1 MNIKLA
7 IADEN
12 EEYIERLLNVLK
24 DYDDLSISAYT
35 DKKNL
40 KKALSEKNFDVLL
53 FDMSVYEGQVS
64 LGKTSLG
71 IMLLDET
78 EDIPVGYKDF
88 PKIKKYQR
96 INKIYKRILELYA
109 DKCGNAGI
117 LSDQKRSKAIA
128 FYSPIGGAGKTTVA
142 LATAARLALMGYK
155 TFYLNLEDIASEAFY
170 LPQTGEK
177 GISEMLSCLGADI
190 NFQMKLQ
197 GLMQVRDENLFY
209 LNHFD
214 TPNDL
219 YELDSEEIEELVCSI
234 LKTGLFDYLL
244 IDMGNSL
251 DEKAVKI
258 FEVADHVLIIEKTDA
273 VGVGKLETFF
283 RQTYIMKEYGKKMK
297 GLLNFDIGR
306 TNVFEGRI
314 FQIGRINM
322 VQNPDAGQ
330 FITMLSESNM
340 SDFVK
345 AFLE

>member
-24 DYDDLSISAYT
+24 DYDDLSISVYT
-35 DKKNL
+35 YKKNL
-40 KKALSEKNFDVLL
+40 EKALSEKYFDVLL
-53 FDMSVYEGQVS
+53 FDMSVYEEQVS

-78 EDIPVGYKDF
+78 EDVLAGYNDF

-96 INKIYKRILELYA
+96 INKIYKKILDLYA
-109 DKCGNAGI
+109 DKSGNKGI
-117 LSDQKRSKAIA
+117 LSNQKKSKAIA
-128 FYSPIGGAGKTTVA
+128 FYSPIGGAGKTTIA
-142 LATAARLALMGYK
+142 LASAVRLALMGYK
-155 TFYLNLEDIASEAFY
+155 TFYLNLEDIASETFY

-177 GISEMLSCLGADI
+177 GVSEILSSLGADV

-214 TPNDL
+214 TPNDI
-219 YELDSEEIEELVCSI
+219 YELDSGEIEELVYSI
-234 LKTGLFDYLL
+234 LKTGLFDFLL
-244 IDMGNSL
+244 IDMGTSL
-251 DEKAVKI
+251 DEKAVKV
-258 FEVADHVLIIEKTDA
+258 FEAADHVVIIEKPDTISA
-273 VGVGKLETFF
+273 GKLEFFF
-283 RQTYIMKEYGKKMK
+283 RQIYIMQEYGKKMK

-306 TNVFEGRI
+306 TNAFEERI
-314 FQIGRINM
+314 SQIGKINM
-322 VQNPDAGQ
+322 IQNPDAGQ
-330 FITMLSESNM
+330 FITMLSESSM